1 MCYIYSHIHL
11 HVDRRDVHT
20 YINWLARCRIY
31 VRTRGQSAGRHSCKA
46 CNSCLYYARWSR
58 CKGKPQQDD
67 LSAQND
73 SQSRIKVLSVIII
86 FTSLVAKITSISSLS
101 DKKRFRFQTQVFKFL
116 ENEHNM
122 LCFKY
127 FSPCQAANQPTIYA
141 HMVVPLLASVQI
153 TY

>member
-86 FTSLVAKITSISSLS
+86 FTSSVAKITSISSLS
-101 DKKRFRFQTQVFKFL
+101 DKKGFGSKLRFSSSWKMSTICSVSSIFHPAKLRINPLYTPIWLCLYWLLFK
-116 ENEHNM
+116 
-122 LCFKY
+122 
-127 FSPCQAANQPTIYA
+127 
-141 HMVVPLLASVQI
+141 
-153 TY
+153 